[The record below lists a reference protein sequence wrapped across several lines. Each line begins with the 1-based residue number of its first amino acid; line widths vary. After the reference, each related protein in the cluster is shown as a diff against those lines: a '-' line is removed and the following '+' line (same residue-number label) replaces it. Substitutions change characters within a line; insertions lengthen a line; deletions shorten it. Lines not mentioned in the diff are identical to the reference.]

1 MALLLWAS
9 VYNTVE
15 LLLMLDLIFLVC
27 LNRSCVYCN
36 DATVLSQQIYRG
48 VNQKHYLLI
57 NRAQPL

>member
-48 VNQKHYLLI
+48 VNQ
-57 NRAQPL
+57 